1 MAPVF
6 VSVRSLVAGVAR
18 DCSSRLVFCRSQ
30 TCFCNCAR
38 SERSRA
44 RARSS
49 ESSLLWRHAMTPV
62 VTVVAARMA
71 IVTWRR
77 RDIPEKWPVI
87 GPAAILLTNQRGG
100 NSKSAFAPVGES
112 LR

>member
-1 MAPVF
+1 
-6 VSVRSLVAGVAR
+6 
-18 DCSSRLVFCRSQ
+18 
-30 TCFCNCAR
+30 
-38 SERSRA
+38 
-44 RARSS
+44 
-49 ESSLLWRHAMTPV
+49 
-62 VTVVAARMA
+62 VVAARMA